1 MLTPSARGAGSRRYG
16 ALLLAGGALA
26 LLGYLALREGPSNTA
41 SAAAPSA
48 RSARA
53 QPTAEEADDVELP
66 AKPRPRPARARAGGP
81 QANAPQD
88 AEQRPEPALSPED
101 AASPAVRAVLAAR
114 DDLTPSGT
122 RTLISSLT
130 SEDEIVVAEAARA
143 LIARGA
149 TEAIDP
155 LARIDL
161 SRAAGSG
168 LSVIDALGKLAAVAS
183 DADRGVAVDR
193 LVAMLAEEKRRGARE
208 SAGNLIQIYEA
219 LGQTGDP
226 RAAAPLE
233 AELLDA
239 DVPRAPKVVIVAS
252 LVQLEQR
259 SSRSA
264 LETALANE
272 SAAKGDDAF
281 EEEVRVE
288 LVGAIEAALKVL

>member
-1 MLTPSARGAGSRRYG
+1 MLTPSARGAGSRPYG

-26 LLGYLALREGPSNTA
+26 LLAYFALREGPSNTA

-53 QPTAEEADDVELP
+53 HPTAEEADDVELP
-66 AKPRPRPARARAGGP
+66 AEPRPRPARARAGGP
-81 QANAPQD
+81 QKKTAQG
-88 AEQRPEPALSPED
+88 AEQKPEPALSPED
-101 AASPAVRAVLAAR
+101 AASPAVRAVLEAR

-149 TEAIDP
+149 TEAIEP

-168 LSVIDALGKLAAVAS
+168 LSIIDALGKLAAVAS
-183 DADRGVAVDR
+183 EADRGVAVDR

-264 LETALANE
+264 LETALATE

-288 LVGAIEAALKVL
+288 LVGALEAALKVL